1 MADSSGG
8 PRAAAHAGAGAAA
21 GKGGAAAAKQRELPS
36 DAVAI
41 RNILRSMGVTQF
53 EPRVLDLLLNFTYKY
68 TSEVVL
74 DAAAFAQQA
83 GREPGE
89 VEVDDVTAAIQVR
102 AASQFLAQ
110 PSTAAQ
116 EEVARRV
123 NAQPLPAFGKVHGI
137 RLPPEDFCVT
147 RPPYHYQLPE
157 DDEDDEDNGQ
167 QLHGSEDML
176 Q

>member
-1 MADSSGG
+1 
-8 PRAAAHAGAGAAA
+8 
-21 GKGGAAAAKQRELPS
+21 
-36 DAVAI
+36 VAI
-41 RNILRSMGVTQF
+41 RNILRSMGVTQY

-74 DAAAFAQQA
+74 DAAAFAQQS

-102 AASQFLAQ
+102 ATSQFLAQ
-110 PSTAAQ
+110 PTAAVQ
-116 EEVARRV
+116 EEVARRL

-137 RLPPEDFCVT
+137 RLPPEEFCVT
-147 RPPYHYQLPE
+147 RPPYHYQLP
-157 DDEDDEDNGQ
+157 DEDDDEGDEGGQ
-167 QLHGSEDML
+167 QLQDSEDMP